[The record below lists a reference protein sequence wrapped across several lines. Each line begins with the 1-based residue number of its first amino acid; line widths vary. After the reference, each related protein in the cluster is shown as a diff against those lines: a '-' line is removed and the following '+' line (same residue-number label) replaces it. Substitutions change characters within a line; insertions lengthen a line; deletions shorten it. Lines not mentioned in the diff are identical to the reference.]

1 MNENPLTSR
10 TTIQVPRPREP
21 DETRRRLIDAG
32 LRLFGAAGLDGVSTR
47 ALADAAQ
54 TNLAAI
60 PYHFGGKEAVYLAVA
75 RHIVETTGTEMR
87 AAAQAAIDDVDR
99 LSPGE
104 AARSAGDLLGS
115 VVRVVLHVPDA
126 QARGGFILREQL
138 QPTAAFDVLYDGF
151 VEPLHVALS
160 ALVARATGQ
169 AVDAPETITFA
180 HGLLGQA
187 LVFGMARQT
196 LMRRLGRPS
205 LGRADLDIILRA
217 VAGLASAA
225 LANLPQGDQR

>member
-1 MNENPLTSR
+1 MNENPVTSP

-75 RHIVETTGTEMR
+75 RHIVETTGAEIRT
-87 AAAQAAIDDVDR
+87 AAQAATAEVDC
-99 LSPGE
+99 LSLDE
-104 AARSAGDLLGS
+104 AARSVGDLLCS
-115 VVRVVLHVPDA
+115 VVRVIFQAPDA

-138 QPTAAFDVLYDGF
+138 QPTAAFDVLYEGF
-151 VEPLHVALS
+151 VEPLHLALS
-160 ALVARATGQ
+160 ALVARATCQ
-169 AVDAPETITFA
+169 AADAPETITRA
-180 HGLLGQA
+180 HGLLGQG

-196 LMRRLGRPS
+196 LLRRLGRPS
-205 LGRADLDIILRA
+205 LGPADLEIILRA

-225 LANLPQGDQR
+225 LANIPQGDGR